1 MHLNLRGKSHPLLWP
16 RMLQATSAL
25 TLAVR
30 LVPSIGLPKDPLEL
44 GGWILVLVKDVEIAG
59 WCVDVVKS

>member
-1 MHLNLRGKSHPLLWP
+1 
-16 RMLQATSAL
+16 MLQATSAL